1 MRAFALT
8 CEALAHLESIEG
20 KVQCAAAY
28 LSSRA
33 PEEVEIAARFLSGS
47 PLPPGSTAPRVG
59 SATIANLIAER
70 AGVRPESVRRRA
82 VSKGD
87 FGTAVAAALDPLG
100 APDAPPLALLE
111 VAATLAQ
118 IGEHAAQGRLRR
130 LRKLFERTDGM
141 EAKYLTKL
149 LLGSLRTGMQA
160 ARVEDT
166 IALAYRRP
174 VEAVRRGHML
184 LGDIGLT
191 AARAREGTLDEIRLQ
206 AFRPVRSMLAYPAAS
221 AEDVLENLQLPLLA
235 EHKFDGV
242 RAQMH
247 VNGPRH
253 HIYSRGLDDF
263 THLFPELGNDL
274 DVVSDDWIIDGEI
287 IAWEDGPLGFGELQ
301 QRLGR
306 RQVPLTM
313 LLDIPVV
320 FFAFDVLRASGR
332 DLIDEPLRERKRVL
346 ERLPVR
352 GTIRLSPSEMLTDA
366 GQIAASFQAALDA
379 GHEGTVYKDP
389 ESTYRPGTRGRAWL
403 KLKRPVGTLDV
414 VVTAAQYG
422 RGKRAGRL
430 SDFTFAVRR
439 GDDLLD
445 VGKAYSGLTDA
456 EILELTEHFKE
467 TSVSR
472 RGDEHRVEPQVILE
486 VAFGGVQRSTRHPS
500 GFALRFPRI
509 LRQRPDLSLADID
522 TVERVEE
529 IFRQQATR
537 SHEM

>member
-1 MRAFALT
+1 M
-8 CEALAHLESIEG
+8 
-20 KVQCAAAY
+20 
-28 LSSRA
+28 
-33 PEEVEIAARFLSGS
+33 
-47 PLPPGSTAPRVG
+47 
-59 SATIANLIAER
+59 IAER
-70 AGVRPESVRRRA
+70 AGVRAESVRRRA
-82 VSKGD
+82 VIKGD
-87 FGTAVAAALDPLG
+87 LGTAVAAALDPLG
-100 APDAPPLALLE
+100 APDAPPLTLSE
-111 VAATLAQ
+111 VASTLAQ
-118 IGEHAAQGRLRR
+118 IGEHAAQGRLRM
-130 LRKLFERTDGM
+130 LRELFERADGT

-174 VEAVRRGHML
+174 VEKVRRGHML

-221 AEDVLENLQLPLLA
+221 AEEVLEHLPLPLLA

-287 IAWEDGPLGFGELQ
+287 IAWEEGPLGFGELQ

-346 ERLPVR
+346 DRLPAR

-366 GQIAASFQAALDA
+366 GQIAASFHSALAA

-403 KLKRPVGTLDV
+403 KLKRPAGTLDV

-422 RGKRAGRL
+422 HGKRAGWL
-430 SDFTFAVRR
+430 SDFTFAVRC
-439 GDDLLD
+439 GDELLD
-445 VGKAYSGLTDA
+445 VGKAYSGLTDT
-456 EILELTEHFKE
+456 EILELTELFKE

-529 IFRQQATR
+529 IFRRQTTR
-537 SHEM
+537 SREL

>member
-8 CEALAHLESIEG
+8 CEALAHLDSIEG
-20 KVQCAAAY
+20 KVHCAAAY

-33 PEEVEIAARFLSGS
+33 ADEVEIAARFLAGS

-59 SATIANLIAER
+59 GATIANVVAER

-87 FGTAVAAALDPLG
+87 LGTAVAAALEGLG
-100 APDAPPLALLE
+100 TPDAPPLTLPE
-111 VAATLAQ
+111 VATTLAQ
-118 IGEHAAQGRLRR
+118 IGEHAARARV
-130 LRKLFERTDGM
+130 RKLSELFERADGL

-160 ARVEDT
+160 ARVEET

-191 AARAREGTLDEIRLQ
+191 AARARDGDLEAVRLQ

-221 AEDVLENLQLPLLA
+221 PDDVLEHLSLPLIA

-242 RAQMH
+242 RAQLH

-253 HIYSRGLDDF
+253 HIYSRGLDEF

-274 DVVSDDWIIDGEI
+274 DIVADDWIIDGEI
-287 IAWEDGPLGFGELQ
+287 IAWEGGPLAFGELQ

-320 FFAFDVLRASGR
+320 FFAFDVLRAAGR
-332 DLIDEPLRERKRVL
+332 DLIDEPLRERKRAL
-346 ERLPVR
+346 ARLPTR

-366 GQIAASFQAALDA
+366 GQITAVFDAALEA
-379 GHEGTVYKDP
+379 GHEGTVFKDP

-422 RGKRAGRL
+422 RGKRAGWL

-467 TSVSR
+467 TSLSR
-472 RGDEHRVEPQVILE
+472 HDDEHRVEPQVILE

-509 LRQRPDLSLADID
+509 VRRRPDLALADID

-529 IFRQQATR
+529 IFRLQTTPSR
-537 SHEM
+537 GV